1 MGSLSSNI
9 HQMTLQHSVLMVT
22 LLPIPINNH
31 NGYPK
36 WLDEKSQTNQ
46 ELLNNVRQQVPEP
59 RT

>member
-1 MGSLSSNI
+1 
-9 HQMTLQHSVLMVT
+9 MVT
-22 LLPIPINNH
+22 LLQIPINNH

-36 WLDEKSQTNQ
+36 RLDEKSQTNQ